1 MKLLKE
7 LEQQVQGL
15 PNIRRAWFTTFTLDV
30 GFFEKH
36 VLPVLLGMDAPT
48 RRSDYERMQQ
58 RISEDEIDVRI
69 FCDERM
75 LDARQV
81 KQTAIP
87 IHGLLPSRTKS
98 QRKVFDD
105 ESLFHPKV
113 VFIQD
118 EKGRSL
124 LGAGSANLTV
134 SGWGRNQECFAFR
147 EVSSRR
153 QYRQVHDFF
162 DAIQATV
169 PGDRRLSRPDEVRGL
184 KRGDR
189 DWAFVHSYSDRDF
202 LEILLKDLDSPT
214 LSVWSPYFSADLPT
228 LLRRIR
234 NRFDEKLPFAIVPDR
249 AADRTIRTRWTD
261 ALEQMLAEESLT
273 FHDRPT
279 AHDTD
284 VEMTHAKL
292 WQANDG
298 SSRSGRIGIGS
309 WNCTEPGSA
318 SFERRNVEAGIIL
331 PLTRT
336 TPIIG
341 KPMVLN
347 EADFATA
354 EALEEEAL
362 KPLNPISPV
371 DLQVVFDWQD
381 GTYQVNGE
389 IHGGG
394 ESVSYALRL
403 PGVASTLPLQRSSG
417 TSSFDTLRV
426 EIKKSDALLIDHA
439 YEVWVNEQM
448 IHRGLVQEI
457 NLNYRR
463 GFSYDSLGDLLD
475 DLSNETEPEES
486 MALSLRSVL
495 RDRDEANE
503 ASDKS
508 GDVLHVGNMTYFRM
522 FRAFEA
528 FRRKLADLAKADWE
542 ALEQLLFTRPG
553 CLHELV
559 GKVNEHVD
567 SSTNQ
572 VMNWLL
578 LKELHALWDL
588 AGEKRDQR
596 RTEPKRWNELKPRN
610 PDEHMPAFLRGADAT
625 ARKRLLE
632 EGGYA
637 T

>member
-1 MKLLKE
+1 
-7 LEQQVQGL
+7 
-15 PNIRRAWFTTFTLDV
+15 
-30 GFFEKH
+30 
-36 VLPVLLGMDAPT
+36 
-48 RRSDYERMQQ
+48 
-58 RISEDEIDVRI
+58 
-69 FCDERM
+69 
-75 LDARQV
+75 
-81 KQTAIP
+81 
-87 IHGLLPSRTKS
+87 
-98 QRKVFDD
+98 
-105 ESLFHPKV
+105 
-113 VFIQD
+113 
-118 EKGRSL
+118 
-124 LGAGSANLTV
+124 
-134 SGWGRNQECFAFR
+134 
-147 EVSSRR
+147 
-153 QYRQVHDFF
+153 
-162 DAIQATV
+162 
-169 PGDRRLSRPDEVRGL
+169 
-184 KRGDR
+184 
-189 DWAFVHSYSDRDF
+189 
-202 LEILLKDLDSPT
+202 
-214 LSVWSPYFSADLPT
+214 
-228 LLRRIR
+228 
-234 NRFDEKLPFAIVPDR
+234 
-249 AADRTIRTRWTD
+249 
-261 ALEQMLAEESLT
+261 
-273 FHDRPT
+273 
-279 AHDTD
+279 
-284 VEMTHAKL
+284 
-292 WQANDG
+292 
-298 SSRSGRIGIGS
+298 
-309 WNCTEPGSA
+309 
-318 SFERRNVEAGIIL
+318 
-331 PLTRT
+331 
-336 TPIIG
+336 
-341 KPMVLN
+341 MVLN
-347 EADFATA
+347 EGDFATA

-381 GTYQVNGE
+381 GTYQVDGE

-394 ESVSYALRL
+394 KSVSYTLRL
-403 PGVASTLPLQRSSG
+403 PGVASMLPLQRSLG

-426 EIKKSDALLIDHA
+426 EIEKSDALLVDHA
-439 YEVWVNEQM
+439 YEVWVNQRT

-528 FRRKLADLAKADWE
+528 FRRKLSDLAKADWE
-542 ALEQLLFTRPG
+542 ALEQLLFIRPG

-610 PDEHMPAFLRGADAT
+610 PDEHMPAFLKGADAT